1 MEIDTLQL
9 DLCME
14 SVYIRE
20 LLAVKWLCESGVVEN
35 IEHVVE
41 EYRQSRQLL
50 VCMEGKLCK
59 ITWER
64 GELWKIFNVVLDK
77 RQIYEAILSDVAF
90 MWVLFIFLAHSCV
103 CTWSSCS
110 GKKHSVQR
118 HLSTL
123 QTPSHQFERDCLWN
137 HLTTGEIP
145 TKHTFEALLQAFYT
159 RKWCLIICRKT
170 WWTILMQMQ
179 KIRTL

>member
-59 ITWER
+59 IT
-64 GELWKIFNVVLDK
+64 
-77 RQIYEAILSDVAF
+77 
-90 MWVLFIFLAHSCV
+90 
-103 CTWSSCS
+103 
-110 GKKHSVQR
+110 
-118 HLSTL
+118 
-123 QTPSHQFERDCLWN
+123 
-137 HLTTGEIP
+137 
-145 TKHTFEALLQAFYT
+145 
-159 RKWCLIICRKT
+159 
-170 WWTILMQMQ
+170 
-179 KIRTL
+179 